1 MNELLEKRVS
11 FAGWWFPED
20 LGITEPRPLLS
31 GDFRQKAGTGAST
44 ETLAIKK
51 KKKRR
56 KEGQT
61 WEKEVYTR
69 AEREKEGGGCEWAGS
84 KKSPLYSAHSHQTLL
99 FVEETVHPTAPRGPC
114 SSPHAH
120 VMALMRCHLLP
131 SKSCCNMITPL
142 GKALFCLWNY
152 WMQALFLAMHWGGW
166 SQSDFGAWRKERRRP
181 TSEKF
186 PYGKLSNGK

>member
-51 KKKRR
+51 KRKERR
-56 KEGQT
+56 KDRHERKKCTHMQRERRREGD
-61 WEKEVYTR
+61 VSVL
-69 AEREKEGGGCEWAGS
+69 GS

-99 FVEETVHPTAPRGPC
+99 FVEETVHPTALRGPC
-114 SSPHAH
+114 STPHAH
-120 VMALMRCHLLP
+120 VMALMRCHLFP
-131 SKSCCNMITPL
+131 SKNCCNMITPL

-152 WMQALFLAMHWGGW
+152 WMQALFLAMRWGGW